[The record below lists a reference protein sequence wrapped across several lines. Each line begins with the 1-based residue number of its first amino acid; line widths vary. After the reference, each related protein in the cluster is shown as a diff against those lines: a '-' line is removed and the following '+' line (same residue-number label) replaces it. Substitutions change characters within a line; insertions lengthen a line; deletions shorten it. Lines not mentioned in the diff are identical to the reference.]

1 MRNHLFLKWNKVFA
15 FFSITAM
22 FWACSDSN
30 DIVGAYEISSGSE
43 IESSSSSVT
52 LSSKAE
58 SSSSS
63 SGAVIPDSVL
73 ESPSSSSKVIA
84 SSSSCFKECLDWS
97 IPKEAYLNPDI
108 KYGEMT
114 DSRDGQVYKTVKIGN
129 QVWMAQN
136 LNYFT
141 SDFSY
146 KAVCHGIEQHCDVS
160 GRLYTWAIAMD
171 SIGHAKAGEYACG
184 DGKTFCP
191 ITDDYQ
197 GICPK
202 GWHLPTKAE
211 FDTLVVVVGG
221 ASIAGKVLKSQ
232 VGWNNGGNGSDSV
245 GFSALPAGEQFDEPG
260 TYRGEGLTT
269 EFWSATGYYAVG
281 AQTLRLGSRTDEAKI
296 DYNLKLRY
304 LSVRCINDDGVIE
317 YPSNSSAKVVSS
329 SSQKISSSSSSQN
342 NVLSSSEVF
351 VDSSDFDWSLPKEAY
366 FNPNID
372 YGKMTDSRDGQ
383 VYKTVKIG
391 EQIWMAENLNYSD
404 SVQTPS
410 LLGRNWC
417 FGNDPEKCKIAGRLY
432 TWAAAIDSANYR
444 YNNKSCGYGRSV
456 CYFEKNY
463 RGICPEGWHLP
474 DTTEWKILFKSVNN
488 NQQAL
493 RSEKGWSH
501 SAIGKDDV
509 GFSGVAVGYY
519 GTNVFSC
526 LHEKC
531 FNSAGNGVVYLSAA
545 EGGVDGAIGFCL
557 DYSDYAPVYLPY
569 EKSAGFSIRCI
580 KD

>member
-184 DGKTFCP
+184 DGETFCP

-245 GFSALPAGEQFDEPG
+245 GFSALPAGERFDEPG
-260 TYRGEGLTT
+260 TCRGEGLTT

-281 AQTLRLGSRTDEAKI
+281 AQTLRLGSHTDEAKI

-304 LSVRCINDDGVIE
+304 LSIRCINDDGVI
-317 YPSNSSAKVVSS
+317 
-329 SSQKISSSSSSQN
+329 
-342 NVLSSSEVF
+342 
-351 VDSSDFDWSLPKEAY
+351 
-366 FNPNID
+366 
-372 YGKMTDSRDGQ
+372 
-383 VYKTVKIG
+383 
-391 EQIWMAENLNYSD
+391 
-404 SVQTPS
+404 
-410 LLGRNWC
+410 
-417 FGNDPEKCKIAGRLY
+417 
-432 TWAAAIDSANYR
+432 
-444 YNNKSCGYGRSV
+444 
-456 CYFEKNY
+456 
-463 RGICPEGWHLP
+463 
-474 DTTEWKILFKSVNN
+474 
-488 NQQAL
+488 
-493 RSEKGWSH
+493 
-501 SAIGKDDV
+501 
-509 GFSGVAVGYY
+509 
-519 GTNVFSC
+519 
-526 LHEKC
+526 
-531 FNSAGNGVVYLSAA
+531 
-545 EGGVDGAIGFCL
+545 
-557 DYSDYAPVYLPY
+557 
-569 EKSAGFSIRCI
+569 
-580 KD
+580 